1 MSLKD
6 LFSNLNSSIVS
17 SGSIEKMASEVESA
31 DYIQS
36 YSKQRDKLRAHN
48 DFTKPESFAKF
59 GSAEKYYTDSI
70 ERIYKTYP
78 YDGSLKEKVDWELSS
93 SGIDLHL
100 FDNEYPRTNGFVNF
114 SPSGWGSS
122 LASEAGYSEPEDKE
136 YIFVKGGP
144 NTSTRGK
151 GQDIDDASGNYY
163 SGYANTYDLSLD
175 RDSNLRIDGK
185 AGNTIEFWM
194 KKKDFLVG
202 PNTREVIYDSYT
214 TEFSAGN
221 ANYGRLS
228 LALTGTLYSNGPFLI
243 TYMSG
248 NAGASLFALGDGLAL
263 ADIADDEWHH
273 YAVTLKNDGS
283 NLESKLFVDGVHNQT
298 RLVTALD
305 ITNTGPPAVN
315 YVSGNMNATIG
326 SLATIPSGSTSP
338 TLGWGKLSGS
348 LDEFRLW
355 KVSRDAQQI
364 GRQYI
369 EPVGAGSNSDEANT
383 DLGVYYKFNEG
394 ITLLDAVDDNI
405 LDYSG
410 RISNGAFVGYNSN
423 TRETGSA
430 IVLSKK
436 ADSEF
441 KDPILY
447 DFHPDVKTLIDKKKK
462 IGQEHDYANPNSIYN
477 SIPDW
482 ITESDSKKNS
492 PPLKNLTQIISSY
505 FDTLANQIEDLAKLK
520 DITYASGTL
529 GNNEK
534 PYFFNDRILQG
545 SGFPYIPELFSDASF
560 FEFFRNR
567 SDTQLFEEKLYDVK
581 NTIYRNIYNNLA
593 YINKTKGTEKSFR
606 NLLRCFGVDD
616 EIYKIRH
623 YATDAVF
630 EFRDNYKSIVE
641 NKNYVNFA
649 LTASAEATVY
659 QYQTDS
665 NTTSY
670 ITASAET
677 TGLEGSGFG
686 FSVETQAIFPFV
698 GSEAE
703 YNTLIKSKDRS
714 KTYYVQDFVT
724 DLEASVFGIRSV
736 DKAAAENDLTV
747 PSNDR
752 TGFVVK
758 VVRDNSFDKRAYF
771 KVEPTDA
778 TSYFPTITSSYF
790 EEVFDDSKWNFAVTV
805 KPSNYGQFNFV
816 SGSTDDI
823 DYEVVFHG
831 VESALDEVRNS
842 FAVSSS
848 ISKAFGQTILTTPKR
863 VFVGAYREDFSGSLL
878 TRSNAYI
885 TDCRFWLAPLSFND
899 VKRHNFDF
907 ENFGIE
913 NPYQSAYLFQSTGSA
928 PRVPNIE
935 TLALH
940 WDFTSLTSSNNS
952 GQFDVTD
959 LSSGSASDNR
969 YGDLSNILSRQHPA
983 RGNFFLS
990 GSTKTFQKK
999 DIYNARTQ
1007 LPEFINSSDMVFIRD
1022 QDDVTFTRST
1032 RPTNYLMT
1040 IEKSMY
1046 QTVSEEM
1053 LKVFSTVVDFG
1064 SMVGDPV
1071 NNYRAEYKNLSKLRQ
1086 LFFENV
1092 SNTPKIEKYVDYYR
1106 WLDSGLNS
1114 MLANLIPASAVTF
1127 DDDNLIRPIIEEYIF
1142 NRNKYDHKFPTMEFK
1157 QSDPIGHILGI
1168 REGLYNYRYG
1178 SAVQPNLGQIQ
1189 EEHCFWW
1196 KNRAKRSLSGSGNTS
1211 IDSNRQTMLDSK
1223 NNLNNAVA
1231 PNLSSSFG
1239 GGYEGSTYAVRNFA
1253 RPYKY
1258 KVDLTPTIKGG
1269 TNFDHNRKVNYW
1281 SSGFRTDFLAA
1292 TSASIHSFIATGSCD
1307 DEFVPNK
1314 KVFRH
1319 FSFDNDG
1326 IPSNITAPFNVV
1338 SASFTT
1344 AGTFGRESK
1353 KQIVDI
1359 HYDAYGSDSETSIQG
1374 PFTNEHVGGYQ
1385 HRHVSLNTGA
1395 DSIDDRPERFRV
1407 TASVDS
1413 IHIYN
1418 SDQNLDGTLNTLLPR
1433 ADYYRGEMIKRPVNI
1448 RNIQSTTGSSVL
1460 GNYYQDYEIVSTA
1473 GRTENNRLFVKAE
1486 GDLLTASSEVYN
1498 FSGALDYAIPNRS
1511 ATGSNKF
1518 IFVNR
1523 FSAPGDPS
1531 TMGEG
1536 FLDWPAGEYSVYN
1549 SLPWRNLDVR
1559 LLLQELLTD
1568 HSKKG
1573 GYFSDWARVRD
1584 WQEAGSGSSY
1594 PGESSSINSLD
1605 YSGSGSFQKN
1615 HRNTRKQPKYST
1627 NKTGPAGIVN
1637 ITASYDNFYVRHQI
1651 PQTDMQYA
1659 WISSSVVQDYSGSIL
1674 YGFEKPDFSNAAFA
1688 SSDIIFQSCSIEPI
1702 SQEIPIDFAYLRT
1715 IVTDGV
1721 HISQNLLSGTD
1732 YFASEITSSTKLMTS
1747 SFSTNAILLNRN
1759 GPYGGANWKLYR
1771 KEDHPITRKL
1781 RRDNRVS
1788 FLTSSVIV
1796 DSEGLQKTIQGLHQI
1811 IEPPLNSKHKP
1822 VTFDLDIKTAPFTGG
1837 ETRVT
1842 FEQSYLNNF
1851 VRFSDKIND
1860 SLDLNM
1866 IGAFEEV
1873 KGYPTQKLAYNALA
1887 FLITDTSVS
1896 EKTNPINKVH
1906 SISTNETI
1914 YPREKFTY
1922 LEETRKRTNFVNL
1935 VWRDDR
1941 TTRSEEGSTLF
1952 SVGTPFGSTPPQM
1965 GTSFAASIW
1974 PLDARGGPT
1983 GGATAQA
1990 GSYESN
1996 NFPGTPSTTTK
2007 GALQS
2012 GILQN
2017 DCAQFAAGIVTAG
2030 IPYGNCYP
2038 VFNRRVVEYAKGAYY
2053 KTGDTK
2059 WEAGEQAGVNPFYD
2073 TYDDYVDELM
2083 RMGKN
2088 YGILPE
2094 FRISEHMDYYVNQN
2108 GGNFLAENTEIL
2120 SLTGAAIQNTPGTD
2134 FIVNYSH
2141 SDFLKAFAI
2150 VNQDFK
2156 KQIPATRLEFE
2167 CDGILKFLPY
2177 TDFFPAQRTV
2187 TLGEM
2192 FLDDYSDVIFDAR
2205 RNHIGAG
2212 TAASAN
2218 GRVVVARPIFQS
2230 LYSPGIMYNSIKSG
2244 LAVDYPFSVSAPG
2257 FTGSIEQTK
2266 AEAGDFFMRNIPRI
2280 SSSFDFRVPFEA
2292 IIKPGSYLMDRAIF
2306 DQEPHPSAH
2315 LNLTASLLGPGR
2327 HTYSL
2332 AANNFFAATIDFFR
2346 PHGQMATLASLPDDH
2361 GNFGL
2366 FKKGS
2371 KYIMDITLSNAT
2383 VNSYQEIA
2391 NLFVQSA
2398 GGTPTNY
2405 TSASYILNPPTC
2417 VMYQRTASVNV
2428 FGSSFGP
2435 PVNNTGSVLSSCS
2448 FDGRF
2453 ITGPEKLHSSA
2464 SYEAFTPPYYNGYSR
2479 IRLEYNPKSTRRYT
2493 VEEIVPELTES
2504 FTRFCL
2510 DHRTRNDTDSQ
2521 MELSASLNYKQISR
2535 QYGVKYDPVGNPI
2548 EIDTSQQSN
2557 QLVIQP
2563 KWETPFLDFKDA
2575 RPAKPIRGSG
2585 SIAQGIWHQ
2594 YGLIPSAS
2602 SQGLF
2607 MQIQDSADD
2616 SDLSLADAMG
2626 FKKSPVRV
2634 GEIAQQKEIFEAIVA
2649 IPHVYHTLGKESDE
2663 KARFLIP
2670 RETIDIAERILKE
2683 GGISEKTENYIQ
2695 SVGPENRPT
2704 KDIVNMVKKMKKYI
2718 LPPALDFITNKTV
2731 SPFAMLIFEFSAVL
2745 TQTDLSKIWQNLPP
2759 DIGVSAQ
2766 KSKASLPIDIFKS
2779 DESKGKAM
2787 LDSIPNNLQWSVFK
2801 IKQRGAFNYFSKV
2814 ADSKADSRFKFNFE
2828 VGSAGAEKESVPDYS
2843 YNWPYDFF
2851 SLVELAKIDC
2861 KVEFGKPYRVESFPK
2876 VVPDPATPSVDKVQN
2891 KQNQNSFTQLLEP
2904 SAAEQAA
2911 GGAAIRAT
2919 KTAATTGKAELV
2931 ATLTKEVSKALAK
2944 TKTPKLSGPKF
2955 GGTGSKSVVP
2965 KD

>member
-6 LFSNLNSSIVS
+6 LFNNLNSSIVS

-31 DYIQS
+31 DYILS
-36 YSKQRDKLRAHN
+36 YSKQRDKLRTHN

-59 GSAEKYYTDSI
+59 GSAEKYYIDSI

-93 SGIDLHL
+93 SGIDLYL
-100 FDNEYPRTNGFVNF
+100 FDNEYPRRNGFVNF
-114 SPSGWGSS
+114 SPTGWGSS
-122 LASEAGYSEPEDKE
+122 LASENGFSEPENKE
-136 YIFVKGGP
+136 YIFIEGGP
-144 NTSTRGK
+144 NTSSRAK
-151 GQDIDDASGNYY
+151 GEGINDTSGNYR
-163 SGYANTYDLSLD
+163 SGYANTYDISLD

-194 KKKDFLVG
+194 KKQDFLVG

-214 TEFSAGN
+214 TEFSPGD

-228 LALTGTLYSNGPFLI
+228 LALTGALYSNGPFLV

-248 NAGASLFALGDGLAL
+248 NAGASLFALGDNLTL

-273 YAVTLKNDGS
+273 YAITLKNDGS
-283 NLESKLFVDGVHNQT
+283 NLESKLFVDGAHSQT
-298 RLVTALD
+298 RLVTASD

-326 SLATIPSGSTSP
+326 ALATTPSGSASS

-348 LDEFRLW
+348 LDEFRFW
-355 KVSRDAQQI
+355 KVARNAQQV
-364 GRQYI
+364 GRQFI
-369 EPVGAGSNSDEANT
+369 QPVGAGTNSDVANT

-394 ITLLDAVDDNI
+394 ITLIEAIDDNI

-410 RISNGAFVGYNSN
+410 RISNGAFIGYNSN

-447 DFHPDVKTLIDKKKK
+447 SFHPDVKALVAKKKK
-462 IGQEHDYANPNSIYN
+462 IGQEHDYANPNSIYS

-482 ITESDSKKNS
+482 ITSTDSAKDS

-520 DITYASGTL
+520 DVTYASGTL
-529 GNNEK
+529 SNNQK

-545 SGFPYIPELFSDASF
+545 SGFPYIPHLFSDASF

-641 NKNYVNFA
+641 SKNYVNFA
-649 LTASAEATVY
+649 LTASAEATIY

-670 ITASAET
+670 ITASAVT

-686 FSVETQAIFPFV
+686 FSVETQAIFPII
-698 GSEAE
+698 GSEAD

-714 KTYYVQDFVT
+714 KTYYVHDFVT
-724 DLEASVFGIRSV
+724 DTEASIFGLRSV

-747 PSNDR
+747 PANDR

-771 KVEPTDA
+771 KVEPTDG

-805 KPSNYGQFNFV
+805 KPSNYGQFNAV
-816 SGSTDDI
+816 SGSAI
-823 DYEVVFHG
+823 DADYDVNFYG
-831 VESALDEVRNS
+831 VESVLDEVRNS

-848 ISKAFGQTILTTPKR
+848 ISKAYGQTILTTPKR
-863 VFVGAYREDFSGSLL
+863 VFVGALREDLSGSLI
-878 TRSNAYI
+878 TRSNAHI

-907 ENFGIE
+907 ENSGIE

-940 WDFTSLTSSNNS
+940 WDFTSLTSSNDS

-959 LSSGSASDNR
+959 LSSGSATDNR
-969 YGDLSNILSRQHPA
+969 FSALSKILSRQHPA
-983 RGNFFLS
+983 RGDFFLS
-990 GSTKTFQKK
+990 DSTKTFQKK

-1114 MLANLIPASAVTF
+1114 MLANLIPATAVTF

-1142 NRNKYDHKFPTMEFK
+1142 NRNKYDHKFPTMEF
-1157 QSDPIGHILGI
+1157 QQPELTGHILGI

-1196 KNRAKRSLSGSGNTS
+1196 KNRAKRSLSGSGNTNV
-1211 IDSNRQTMLDSK
+1211 DADRQSLLDAQ
-1223 NNLNNAVA
+1223 NNLNNASA
-1231 PNLSSSFG
+1231 PNLSSSFA
-1239 GGYEGSTYAVRNFA
+1239 GGYEGSTFAVRNFA

-1269 TNFDHNRKVNYW
+1269 TNFDHNRKINYW
-1281 SSGFRTDFLAA
+1281 SSGFRTDFDA
-1292 TSASIHSFIATGSCD
+1292 TTTAEISHYVPTGSCE
-1307 DEFVPNK
+1307 DELVPNK
-1314 KVFRH
+1314 KVFVH
-1319 FSFDNDG
+1319 FSFDNDD
-1326 IPSNITAPFNVV
+1326 IPSNITAPFNII
-1338 SASFTT
+1338 SASFAT
-1344 AGTFGRESK
+1344 ACTFGLSGS
-1353 KQIVDI
+1353 QIVNI
-1359 HYDAYGSDSETSIQG
+1359 HYDAYGSDSETPAQG
-1374 PFTNEHVGGYQ
+1374 PFTDEHVGGYQ
-1385 HRHVSLNTGA
+1385 HRHVPLNTGA
-1395 DSIDDRPERFRV
+1395 DSIEDRPEYFRI
-1407 TASVDS
+1407 TASSPTSDTLHV
-1413 IHIYN
+1413 YN
-1418 SDQNLDGTLNTLLPR
+1418 SDQDLDGAVKTLLPR
-1433 ADYYRGEMIKRPVNI
+1433 ADFYRGEMIKRPVNI

-1460 GNYYQDYEIVSTA
+1460 GNYYQAYEIVSTA
-1473 GRTENNRLFVKAE
+1473 GRSVNNRLFVKSE

-1498 FSGALDYAIPNRS
+1498 FSGAYDYGIPVRS
-1511 ATGSNKF
+1511 ATGSNKY

-1523 FSAPGDPS
+1523 FAAPGDPS

-1536 FLDWPAGEYSVYN
+1536 FLDSTAGEYSVYN

-1559 LLLQELLTD
+1559 FSLQELLTD
-1568 HSKKG
+1568 HCKKG

-1594 PGESSSINSLD
+1594 PGGSSSINSLN
-1605 YSGSGSFQKN
+1605 YSGTGSFQKN
-1615 HRNTRKQPKYST
+1615 HRNTRKQPQYST

-1637 ITASYDNFYVRHQI
+1637 VTASYDNYYVRHQL

-1659 WISSSVVQDYSGSIL
+1659 WISSSVVQGYSGSAL
-1674 YGFEKPDFSNAAFA
+1674 YGYEKPDFANAGFA

-1702 SQEIPIDFAYLRT
+1702 SQAIPFDYIHLRT

-1721 HISQNLLSGTD
+1721 HASQNLLSSSD
-1732 YFASEITSSTKLMTS
+1732 YFASDITSSTDFLVS
-1747 SFSTNAILLNRN
+1747 SFATNAIVSNRG

-1771 KEDHPITRKL
+1771 KENHPLVRAH
-1781 RRDNRVS
+1781 RNENRIS
-1788 FLTSSVIV
+1788 FLTSSIV
-1796 DSEGLQKTIQGLHQI
+1796 VGRSGLQKTIQGLRSV
-1811 IEPPLNSKHKP
+1811 IEPPLNSKYKP
-1822 VTFDLDIKTAPFTGG
+1822 VAFDLDIQTAPLGG

-1851 VRFSDKIND
+1851 VRFSDKIDD

-1873 KGYPTQKLAYNALA
+1873 EGYPTQKLAYNALA

-1896 EKTNPINKVH
+1896 EETNPINKVH

-1922 LEETRKRTNFVNL
+1922 LEETRKRTNFINL

-1941 TTRSEEGSTLF
+1941 TIRSDEGSKF
-1952 SVGTPFGSTPPQM
+1952 EPFGTRPPQLGM
-1965 GTSFAASIW
+1965 SYKASIW
-1974 PLDARGGPT
+1974 PLDARGG
-1983 GGATAQA
+1983 ANALY
-1990 GSYESN
+1990 SYEAN
-1996 NFPGTPSTTTK
+1996 NFPGTPTTTTR
-2007 GALQS
+2007 GQLQS

-2017 DCAQFAAGIVTAG
+2017 DCAQFAAGVASAG
-2030 IPYGNCYP
+2030 KTYGNCYP
-2038 VFNRRVVEYAKGAYY
+2038 IFNRRIVEYTKGAFY
-2053 KTGDTK
+2053 KVGDTK
-2059 WEAGEQAGVNPFYD
+2059 WEAGEEAGVNPFYD

-2094 FRISEHMDYYVNQN
+2094 FRISEHMDYYINQN
-2108 GGNFLAENTEIL
+2108 GGDFLVENTASL
-2120 SLTGAAIQNTPGTD
+2120 SLTGAAIQNTPFSD

-2141 SDFLKAFAI
+2141 SDFLKAFTI

-2156 KQIPATRLEFE
+2156 EQIPATKLEFE

-2192 FLDDYSDVIFDAR
+2192 FLDDYSAFIFDAR
-2205 RNHIGAG
+2205 LGEIGTRASLAG
-2212 TAASAN
+2212 AS
-2218 GRVVVARPIFQS
+2218 VIARPLFQS
-2230 LYSPGIMYNSIKSG
+2230 LYTPGIMYNSIKSG
-2244 LAVDYPFSVSAPG
+2244 LAVDYPVATSVLT
-2257 FTGSIEQTK
+2257 FTGSVSQTTSS
-2266 AEAGDFFMRNIPRI
+2266 EDNFFMRNIPRI
-2280 SSSFDFRVPFEA
+2280 SSDFDFRVPFET
-2292 IIKPGSYLMDRAIF
+2292 IVDPESYLLNKTIF
-2306 DQEPHPSAH
+2306 DQEPHPSAS
-2315 LNLTASLLGPGR
+2315 LDLTASMLGAGR
-2327 HTYSL
+2327 KTYSL
-2332 AANNFFAATIDFFR
+2332 AASNFLAATIDFFR
-2346 PHGQMATLASLPDDH
+2346 PHGKLATIASLPDVD
-2361 GNFGL
+2361 GNFGNL
-2366 FKKGS
+2366 SRRKK
-2371 KYIMDITLSNAT
+2371 YVMDITLSNAT
-2383 VNSYQEIA
+2383 ARSYQQIA
-2391 NLFVQSA
+2391 NFFSA
-2398 GGTPTNY
+2398 SEGGNLDNFA
-2405 TSASYILNPPTC
+2405 SASYLLNPPTC
-2417 VMYQRTASVNV
+2417 VMYQRTASVNAY
-2428 FGSSFGP
+2428 GSSFGP
-2435 PVNNTGSVLSSCS
+2435 PCNNMNSNLLKNFVDGLPLS
-2448 FDGRF
+2448 G
-2453 ITGPEKLHSSA
+2453 TAKLHSSA
-2464 SYEAFTPPYYNGYSR
+2464 SYDAFTPPYYNGYSR
-2479 IRLEYNPKSTRRYT
+2479 IRLEYNPTRTDKFT
-2493 VEEIVPELTES
+2493 VDEIVPNLTSS
-2504 FTRFCL
+2504 FLRFCL
-2510 DHRTRNDTDSQ
+2510 DNRGHNDTHSQ
-2521 MELSASLNYKQISR
+2521 MELSASLNYLQISR

-2548 EIDTSQQSN
+2548 EIDAGIQTN
-2557 QLVIQP
+2557 QMVIQP
-2563 KWETPFLDFKDA
+2563 KWETPFLDFKDVH
-2575 RPAKPIRGSG
+2575 PALPIRGSG
-2585 SIAQGIWHQ
+2585 SVAQGIWHQ

-2607 MQIQDSADD
+2607 MQIQDSED
-2616 SDLSLADAMG
+2616 SSHASLADEMG
-2626 FKKSPVRV
+2626 FKKSPIRL
-2634 GEIAQQKEIFEAIVA
+2634 GEIAQQKEIFEAVIA
-2649 IPHVYHTLGKESDE
+2649 IPHVFHTLTNESGE
-2663 KARFLIP
+2663 KARFSIP
-2670 RETIDIAERILKE
+2670 RETIDIAERILSE
-2683 GGISEKTENYIQ
+2683 GGISEKTENYIK

-2718 LPPALDFITNKTV
+2718 LPPALDFVTNKTV
-2731 SPFAMLIFEFSAVL
+2731 KPFAMFIFEFSAVL
-2745 TQTDLSKIWQNLPP
+2745 SQTDLSKIWQNLSP
-2759 DIGVSAQ
+2759 DIGVTAQ

-2779 DESKGKAM
+2779 DETLGKSM

-2801 IKQRGAFNYFSKV
+2801 VKQRGSFNYFSTV
-2814 ADSKADSRFKFNFE
+2814 AGAKLDSRFKFNFE
-2828 VGSAGAEKESVPDYS
+2828 VGSADAEKESVPDYS

-2851 SLVELAKIDC
+2851 SLVELAKVDC

-2876 VVPDPATPSVDKVQN
+2876 VIPDPVTPSVKKRQEPPPSYQN
-2891 KQNQNSFTQLLEP
+2891 LDSTSQTQELSPTTTER
-2904 SAAEQAA
+2904 AA
-2911 GGAAIRAT
+2911 GKAAVAAT
-2919 KTAATTGKAELV
+2919 KTASTTSKAEGAAATT
-2931 ATLTKEVSKALAK
+2931 KEASKASTQIK
-2944 TKTPKLSGPKF
+2944 TNKPPPNLGKLY
-2955 GGTGSKSVVP
+2955 
-2965 KD
+2965 